1 MKGSYGHQVVSTKAN
16 TLYALSKVITKSK
29 IEKMYILPAAEYM
42 RDKPGI
48 LSDIA
53 GRFGG
58 DMIVVRSSSS
68 KEDSFKASNAGHYKS
83 VLGIDSGD
91 FRQVADAVEQVLQS
105 YRDDGE
111 SIENEQVLIQR
122 QAQDVRFGGVVFTR
136 DIQGSRPYY
145 LINYD
150 DQGSTDSVTSG
161 CGGKTLWIL
170 KNADFAAFEEPW
182 KSLVTA
188 VQEIEL
194 FLNGMALDIE
204 FAINSRGEVIIF
216 QVRPLVASYKHGKD
230 IDDWEFF
237 ERCDSIRNQYRS
249 NVNVLDGQRMM
260 LSDMAFWNP
269 SEIIGTNPRELE
281 YSLYREIITKNA
293 WNRGIAEIG
302 YRRLDEEL
310 MYRLG
315 NKPYI
320 CLEYSFYSL
329 IPQSVDEG
337 LARRL
342 VDFYCERLRA
352 DTTAHDKIEFEIAY
366 TSYDFCTEKNS
377 RILLEHG
384 FSEEERRKLLDALFE
399 LTEKCI
405 CGYDEILEK
414 DLLSLRLLKNA
425 REPIEQALE
434 YGGLSA
440 SEMLKNV
447 LRLIEALT
455 EYGTPQFT
463 RQARLA
469 FMARSFCR
477 SLVEAGFFT
486 GEEMDAFMKSIST
499 VSSQFDKDFEKFSD
513 GLMSRSEFNAKY
525 GHLRSGTYDIRTD
538 RYDRMSIRPVSG
550 KRRTDGEGRNASL
563 DCARLEKAL
572 GSIGLN
578 IGAKDFERF
587 LRSATEQREYFKFE
601 FTKALSLVLELLI
614 IVGEELDIKRKE
626 LSWLR
631 IEDINECIKN
641 GPETDRDRLTG
652 LFDRRREEYILNR
665 MVILPEVIA
674 SDRDMDMT
682 AVSEAR
688 PNFITSK
695 RVEGEVIVLEEEPEA
710 DLTDKIVAIPKA
722 DPGYEWIFTKGIKG
736 FITQYG
742 GVASHMAIRCAEFE
756 IPAAIGCGEKI
767 YEYVTGMSYIDL
779 DCRNGRIE
787 EGIQYKN
794 LRALITQR
802 EGVNQY
808 GDPTDV
814 LEAAYI
820 RFYELLGFIPAP
832 VSNHTKNF
840 ELLFER
846 PVDLLI
852 VVGGGSLDPVYYDRE
867 HGDELQPHRDA
878 TEEKLIKYCVAH
890 KIPIIATCRG
900 MQYLNVLYGGKL
912 AYHPKLKVKRPRG
925 EDHKVYLVKDDRF
938 INVNNYHKDC
948 IYEDS
953 LAPCFTPVAVDTE
966 NGVIEAYESE
976 EMKIL
981 GIQWHPERRFATA
994 NSQEE
999 TRKLVLDFIRKNV
1012 AK

>member
-1 MKGSYGHQVVSTKAN
+1 MKGHYGHQVVSTKAN
-16 TLYALSKVITKSK
+16 TLYALSKVITKSR
-29 IEKMYILPAAEYM
+29 IEKMYILPVAEYI
-42 RDKPGI
+42 RDKSGI
-48 LSDIA
+48 ISDIA

-58 DMIVVRSSSS
+58 DMVVVRSSSS

-91 FRQVADAVEQVLQS
+91 AAQVADAVEQVIQS
-105 YRDDGE
+105 YRKDGE
-111 SIENEQVLIQR
+111 NIENEQVLIQR
-122 QAQDVRFGGVVFTR
+122 QAQDVRYSGVVFTR
-136 DIQGSRPYY
+136 DIQGNRPYY

-161 CGGKTLWIL
+161 QGGKTLWIL

-182 KSLVTA
+182 GSLVTA

-194 FLNGMALDIE
+194 FLNGMALDME
-204 FAINSRGEVIIF
+204 FAVNSRGEIIIF

-237 ERCDSIRNQYRS
+237 ERCDSIRNQYRKDL
-249 NVNVLDGQRMM
+249 NVLNGKTMM

-281 YSLYREIITKNA
+281 YSLYQEIITKSA

-302 YRRLDEEL
+302 YRRLDEKL

-342 VDFYCERLRA
+342 VDFYCDRLRE

-366 TSYDFCTEKNS
+366 TSYDFCTEKHS
-377 RILLEHG
+377 RRLLEYG
-384 FSEEERRKLLDALFE
+384 FSEEERKGFLDSLFE
-399 LTEKCI
+399 LTSGCVY
-405 CGYDEILEK
+405 GYDKILEK
-414 DLLSLRLLKNA
+414 DLLSLKLLNNI

-434 YGGLSA
+434 YGGLSV
-440 SEMLKNV
+440 SEMLKSV
-447 LRLIEALT
+447 LRLTEALLQ
-455 EYGTPQFT
+455 YGTPQFT

-477 SLVEAGFFT
+477 TLVEAGYFT
-486 GEEMDAFMKSIST
+486 DEEMDAFMKSINT
-499 VSSQFDKDFEKFSD
+499 VSSQFDRDFERFSD
-513 GLMSRSEFNAKY
+513 GELSRNEFNAKY

-538 RYDRMSIRPVSG
+538 RYDRMSFRPVSG
-550 KRRTDGEGRNASL
+550 RRHGAEERKQTSLEPERLERAL
-563 DCARLEKAL
+563 DC
-572 GSIGLN
+572 IGLK
-578 IGAKDFERF
+578 IGAEDFERF
-587 LRSATEQREYFKFE
+587 LRSAIEQREYFKFE
-601 FTKALSLVLELLI
+601 FTRSLSLALELLI
-614 IVGEELDIKRKE
+614 NAGEELDIKRRE

-631 IEDINECIKN
+631 IGDIAECVQK
-641 GPETDRDRLTG
+641 GPEEYKERLME
-652 LFDRRREEYILNR
+652 LFEERREQYILNR
-665 MVILPEVIA
+665 MVILPEVITNE
-674 SDRDMDMT
+674 RYMDIIP
-682 AVSEAR
+682 VSEAR

-695 RVEGEVIVLEEEPEA
+695 HVEGEVIVLEEEPEA

-742 GVASHMAIRCAEFE
+742 GVASHMAIRCAEFD

-767 YEYVTGMSYIDL
+767 YGYVTGMSYIDL

-787 EGIQYKN
+787 EGLQYKN

-802 EGVNQY
+802 EGVNRY
-808 GDPTDV
+808 GDPTDI

-840 ELLFER
+840 ELLFDR

-852 VVGGGSLDPVYYDRE
+852 VVGGGSLNPVYYDRK
-867 HGDELQPHRDA
+867 HDDELQPHRDA

-925 EDHKVYLVKDDRF
+925 EDHKVYLVKENRT

-948 IYEDS
+948 IFEGS
-953 LAPCFTPVAVDTE
+953 LAPCFTPLALDTE

-981 GIQWHPERRFATA
+981 GIQWHPERRFGTA

-999 TRKLVLDFIRKNV
+999 TRKIVLDFIRKYV